1 MWRCVC
7 ALMCTD
13 SLSGLRVKLSVAD
26 GVNDWVDGADLSQAC
41 GSSVCELWKV
51 LEGGSWQR

>member
-13 SLSGLRVKLSVAD
+13 SRSWLTVKLSVVD
-26 GVNDWVDGADLSQAC
+26 GVNDWVNGAGLSLAC
-41 GSSVCELWKV
+41 GLCQSVSCV
-51 LEGGSWQR
+51 LVGGSWQR